1 MIDKISDIIILV
13 QGLPPS
19 KYDML
24 LTIIIRTKR
33 MRPGQPPEELKAVLS
48 PPELQTSTP
57 HPIPNLPVFR
67 ITVAQT
73 KPVRNINMF
82 GQETVVVGHY
92 HTELQDF
99 CKVCLRISAARIGM
113 SLKKKLKGFVCFPH
127 PLLDCMSIFYYLEC
141 KVMSRL
147 SISEEFF
154 GSSFNG
160 KISS

>member
-19 KYDML
+19 KSDML
-24 LTIIIRTKR
+24 ITIIIRTKR

-113 SLKKKLKGFVCFPH
+113 SLKKKLKVLFVFPT
-127 PLLDCMSIFYYLEC
+127 PCLI
-141 KVMSRL
+141 V
-147 SISEEFF
+147 
-154 GSSFNG
+154 
-160 KISS
+160 